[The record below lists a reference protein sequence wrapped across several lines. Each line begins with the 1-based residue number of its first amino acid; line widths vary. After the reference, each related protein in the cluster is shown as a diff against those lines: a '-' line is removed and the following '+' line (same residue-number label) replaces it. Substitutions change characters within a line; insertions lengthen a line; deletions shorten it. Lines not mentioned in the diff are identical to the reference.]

1 MDYSIVSKEIRDL
14 VEREMPIL
22 NSLDEETVSKRYNSQ
37 DRNIKMILGHLVDS
51 ANNNL
56 QRIVRLQ
63 YTPQLVFPDY
73 TQDNDLWIFLQDYRN
88 YDWQELTELWK
99 CSQFQIAHI
108 IREIDDSYIDNFWI
122 DYQGNKVSLNRMVY
136 SYPEHLNLHINQI
149 HKLICEP
156 R

>member
-108 IREIDDSYIDNFWI
+108 IREIDDSYIDNF
-122 DYQGNKVSLNRMVY
+122 
-136 SYPEHLNLHINQI
+136 
-149 HKLICEP
+149 
-156 R
+156 